1 MNGDPFRLEGRRA
14 VVTGCASGIGQA
26 IAVALA
32 RQGANVGGLD
42 VDGGAGMD
50 QTRAGIEGHG
60 REALL
65 EVGSTGVAADVE
77 NIADRVVAAW
87 GGLDIWVNCA
97 ARMLVRPLGQ
107 MTETDWTDLLQVNL
121 TGYFLGCRAAAARMG
136 EGGRIV
142 NISSAVDALA
152 ISGMSAYVTA
162 KNGIVGLTRVLA
174 LELGPRGITV
184 NAVAPG
190 AIETPLNAK
199 VWDDD
204 VRRTYGAR
212 TALNRVG
219 YPDEIADAVVFLAS
233 PAARYVTG
241 VDLYVDGGLT
251 IDGDVGH
258 RAN

>member
-1 MNGDPFRLEGRRA
+1 MSTDPFRLDGKRA

-32 RQGANVGGLD
+32 RQGADVAGID
-42 VDGGAGMD
+42 VDGGEGMAAA
-50 QTRAGIEGHG
+50 RAGIEAHG
-60 REALL
+60 RRSLL
-65 EVGSTGVAADVE
+65 VVGSTGVAADVE
-77 NIADRVVAAW
+77 GLADRVVETW

-97 ARMLVRPLGQ
+97 ARMLVRPLEQ
-107 MTETDWTDLLQVNL
+107 TTEADWTDLLQVNL

-174 LELGPRGITV
+174 LELGPRSITV
-184 NAVAPG
+184 NALAPG

-199 VWDDD
+199 VWDDA
-204 VRRTYGAR
+204 VRQVYGAR
-212 TALNRVG
+212 TALGRVG
-219 YPDEIADAVVFLAS
+219 YPDEVADAVVFLAS
-233 PAARYVTG
+233 TAARYVTG
-241 VDLYVDGGLT
+241 ADLYVDGGLT
-251 IDGDVGH
+251 IDGNVGH
-258 RAN
+258 QAN

>member
-1 MNGDPFRLEGRRA
+1 MTSDPFRLDGKRA
-14 VVTGCASGIGQA
+14 VVTGSASGIGQA

-32 RQGANVGGLD
+32 RQGADVAGLD
-42 VDGGAGMD
+42 LDGAGLEV
-50 QTRAGIEGHG
+50 TEGLVARHG
-60 REALL
+60 RRFLARIGSAGDRDEVEAIASA
-65 EVGSTGVAADVE
+65 VVE
-77 NIADRVVAAW
+77 AR

-97 ARMLVRPLGQ
+97 ARMLVRPFEQ
-107 MTETDWTDLLQVNL
+107 MSEADWTGLLQVNL
-121 TGYFLGCRAAAARMG
+121 TGYFLGCRAAADRMG
-136 EGGRIV
+136 EGGRII

-190 AIETPLNAK
+190 AIETPLNAT

-219 YPDEIADAVVFLAS
+219 YPDEVADAVVFLAS
-233 PAARYVTG
+233 PASRYVTG
-241 VDLYVDGGLT
+241 ADLYVDGGLT
-251 IDGDVGH
+251 IDGNVGH
-258 RAN
+258 QAN

>member
-1 MNGDPFRLEGRRA
+1 MSDPFRLDGKRA

-26 IAVALA
+26 IAIALA
-32 RQGANVGGLD
+32 RQGADVAGID
-42 VDGGAGMD
+42 VDGGEGMA
-50 QTRAGIEGHG
+50 TARAGIEGQG
-60 REALL
+60 RRSLL
-65 EVGSTGVAADVE
+65 VVGSTGVAADVE
-77 NIADRVVAAW
+77 GLADRVVAAW

-97 ARMLVRPLGQ
+97 ARMLVRPLEQ
-107 MTETDWTDLLQVNL
+107 TTEADWTDLLQVNL
-121 TGYFLGCRAAAARMG
+121 TGYFLGCKAAAARMG
-136 EGGRIV
+136 QGGRIV

-184 NAVAPG
+184 NALAPG

-199 VWDDD
+199 VWDDA
-204 VRRTYGAR
+204 VRRTYGSR

-219 YPDEIADAVVFLAS
+219 YPDEVADAVVFLAS

-241 VDLYVDGGLT
+241 ADLYVDGGLT
-251 IDGDVGH
+251 IDGNVGH
-258 RAN
+258 QAN

>member
-1 MNGDPFRLEGRRA
+1 VTSDPFRLDGRRA
-14 VVTGCASGIGQA
+14 VVTGSASGIGQA

-32 RQGANVGGLD
+32 RQGADVAGLD
-42 VDGGAGMD
+42 VDGAGL
-50 QTRAGIEGHG
+50 RATQAAVEAHG
-60 REALL
+60 RPFLWRI
-65 EVGSTGVAADVE
+65 GSVAERDDVE
-77 NIADRVVAAW
+77 AAASAVMDAW

-97 ARMLVRPLGQ
+97 ARMLVRPFDQ
-107 MTETDWTDLLQVNL
+107 MTEADWSSLLAVNL
-121 TGYFLGCRAAAARMG
+121 TGTFLGCKAAAARMG

-184 NAVAPG
+184 NALAPG
-190 AIETPLNAK
+190 AIETPLNAT
-199 VWDDD
+199 VWDDE
-204 VRRTYGAR
+204 VRRVYGSR

-219 YPDEIADAVVFLAS
+219 HPDEVADAVVFLAS

-241 VDLYVDGGLT
+241 TNLYVDGGLT
-251 IDGDVGH
+251 IDGNVGH
-258 RAN
+258 QSS

>member
-1 MNGDPFRLEGRRA
+1 MSDPFRLDGKRA

-32 RQGANVGGLD
+32 RQGADVAGLD
-42 VDGGAGMD
+42 VDATGLAIDPGRG
-50 QTRAGIEGHG
+50 RAGRAPVPGPG
-60 REALL
+60 R
-65 EVGSTGVAADVE
+65 V
-77 NIADRVVAAW
+77 DRRRGRCRGGRRRRWSSAW

-97 ARMLVRPLGQ
+97 ARMLVRPLEQ
-107 MTETDWTDLLQVNL
+107 MTEADWSALLQVNL
-121 TGYFLGCRAAAARMG
+121 TGYFLGCKAAAARMT

-190 AIETPLNAK
+190 AIETPLNAT
-199 VWDDD
+199 VWDDG
-204 VRRTYGAR
+204 VRRIYGSR

-219 YPDEIADAVVFLAS
+219 YPERSRTPWSSS
-233 PAARYVTG
+233 PPPRPGT
-241 VDLYVDGGLT
+241 
-251 IDGDVGH
+251 
-258 RAN
+258 

>member
-1 MNGDPFRLEGRRA
+1 MSADPFRLDGQRA

-32 RQGANVGGLD
+32 RQGADVAGLDIDGGGLQ
-42 VDGGAGMD
+42 VTAGLV
-50 QTRAGIEGHG
+50 AAHG
-60 REALL
+60 RRFVARM
-65 EVGSTGVAADVE
+65 GSTGDRDEVEAVASA
-77 NIADRVVAAW
+77 VVQAW

-97 ARMLVRPLGQ
+97 ARMLVRPFDQ
-107 MTETDWTDLLQVNL
+107 MTEADWSGLLQVNL
-121 TGYFLGCRAAAARMG
+121 TGYFLGCKAAAARMT

-190 AIETPLNAK
+190 AIETPLNAT
-199 VWDDD
+199 VWDDN
-204 VRRTYGAR
+204 VRRVYGSR

-219 YPDEIADAVVFLAS
+219 SPDEVADAVVFLAS

-241 VDLYVDGGLT
+241 TDLYVDGGLT
-251 IDGDVGH
+251 IDGNVGH
-258 RAN
+258 QAN

>member
-1 MNGDPFRLEGRRA
+1 MTADPFRLDGRRA

-32 RQGANVGGLD
+32 RQGADVAGLD
-42 VDGGAGMD
+42 VDATGLAST
-50 QTRAGIEGHG
+50 QTAVERAG
-60 REALL
+60 RRSLAR
-65 EVGSTGVAADVE
+65 VGSTGVAADVE
-77 NIADRVVAAW
+77 AVASAVVDAW

-97 ARMLVRPLGQ
+97 ARMLVRPLEQ
-107 MTETDWTDLLQVNL
+107 MTEADWTGLLQVNL
-121 TGYFLGCRAAAARMG
+121 TGYFLGCKAAAARMT

-190 AIETPLNAK
+190 AIETPLNAT
-199 VWDDD
+199 VWDDT
-204 VRRTYGAR
+204 VRRTYAAR

-219 YPDEIADAVVFLAS
+219 YPDEVADAVVFLAS
-233 PAARYVTG
+233 PASRYVTG
-241 VDLYVDGGLT
+241 ADLYVDGGLT
-251 IDGDVGH
+251 IDGNVGH
-258 RAN
+258 QAS